1 MQYHAR
7 LSIVDL
13 SDRANQPF
21 QSSDKRYSLL
31 YNGEIVGKITSGTQS
46 PTLNSGIGLGYVQKH
61 YSKIGTE
68 LHMLVRGKKL
78 KCKIVKSPFYS
89 KGSLKN

>member
-1 MQYHAR
+1 M
-7 LSIVDL
+7 I
-13 SDRANQPF
+13 DRGIPR
-21 QSSDKRYSLL
+21 KGYELV
-31 YNGEIVGKITSGTQS
+31 YNGEIVGKVTSGTQS
-46 PTLNSGIGLGYVQKH
+46 PTLNSGIGLGYVQKN

-78 KCKIVKSPFYS
+78 KCKIVKSPFYR